1 MKILSLLLL
10 VVILVGGCAPT
21 CKNVKADEEYQM
33 TFVDKMKILGGLF
46 VAYLKDTNYEPREQ
60 RRYIIYDRWN
70 NYLPIY
76 DVVEVA
82 PSPVSWRQ
90 KRDKRQK
97 TEGRRQ
103 RAEDRGRR
111 ADDFGFQ
118 ISDCGFKK
126 TKWGM
131 EKDSRQRA
139 EDRGKDS
146 RQRAEDRG
154 QKER

>member
-1 MKILSLLLL
+1 MKVFSLLLL
-10 VVILVGGCAPT
+10 VAILVGGCAPARHNT
-21 CKNVKADEEYQM
+21 NPDEEYQM

-46 VAYLKDTNYEPREQ
+46 VAYLKDTNYEPRQQ

-97 TEGRRQ
+97 TEG
-103 RAEDRGRR
+103 
-111 ADDFGFQ
+111 
-118 ISDCGFKK
+118 
-126 TKWGM
+126 
-131 EKDSRQRA
+131 
-139 EDRGKDS
+139 
-146 RQRAEDRG
+146 
-154 QKER
+154 